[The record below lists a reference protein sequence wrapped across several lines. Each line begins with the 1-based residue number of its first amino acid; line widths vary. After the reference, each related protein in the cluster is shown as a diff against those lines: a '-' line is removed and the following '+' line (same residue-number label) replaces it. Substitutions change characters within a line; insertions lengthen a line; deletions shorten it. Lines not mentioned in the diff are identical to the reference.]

1 MIRISDITLPESA
14 VWANEIS
21 NSTQKTERETCPD
34 GVEVIFADIQD
45 AEIDIYIP
53 KISGELPRRDVLRL
67 KALAEGTNGISIN
80 INGTDKKCV
89 FRHSD
94 KAIDLHPIS
103 PRQTHTDN
111 DSYYGYI
118 RLLEV

>member
-1 MIRISDITLPESA
+1 MIRISDITLPKSA

-21 NSTQKTERETCPD
+21 NSTHKTERTACPD
-34 GVEVIFADIQD
+34 GTEVIFADIQD

-53 KISGELPRRDVLRL
+53 KISGELTRADVQRL
-67 KALAEGTNGISIN
+67 KALTDGTNEISIN
-80 INGTDKKCV
+80 INGTDKTCV

-94 KAIDLHPIS
+94 TALDLHPIS
-103 PRQTHTDN
+103 PKQTQTDT